1 MSTPVSSRKY
11 GAQKVRLTIL
21 CARNLVRRDLFRLP
35 DPFAKISVDGS
46 GQVYSTNTVKA
57 TLDPKWN
64 THYDLY
70 LTKGDGITIS
80 VWNQRKVHK
89 RQGSGFLGCVRI
101 QPSTVNK
108 LKDTGYQ
115 CLELCEDSSGET
127 CGVKGQVIVSLLSR
141 DGSRGEPASAAGEGS
156 PLAVVGPAGD
166 VQSPREQPPLNNN
179 THQSQLWKEKFTPSG
194 RAYYV
199 NHALRQTQWERPAP
213 ELVETASPRPSTPP
227 LPGPHVRPAS
237 PPTPRLPGP
246 SVSPSTPSTP
256 LSPMAPASPTSESDV
271 RHGNSI
277 SLRPEPQPQTA
288 VRSRVPATPVSPTN
302 NNSASFPSA
311 SSITATDLPPG
322 YEMRTTAQGQVYFYN
337 STNGASTWHDPRV
350 PQHLRHCAATAGP
363 LPPGWEMRHAPS
375 GRPYFVDHNN
385 RTTQFTDPRLA
396 LNARLTQPGEPT
408 QVQAPVSTRSFIQSF
423 ITASAPNELSD
434 AEALPKYKRDLA
446 AKARVLRAELQ
457 ALQPQTGHCRIEVS
471 RNEVLEESYRLVMKL
486 RGKELRKRLLVKFRG
501 EEGLDYGGVAREW
514 LHLLGRELLNPHYG
528 LFQYANAGEDRY
540 ALQINADSGV
550 NPEHLSYFHFAGRIL
565 GVALFHGHQLD
576 AAFTA
581 PFYKQLLSRPITLRD
596 IKDVDPE
603 LHRSLSWMLENSIA
617 GVIDTT
623 FSVEC
628 SSFGAV
634 RSVEL
639 RPGGAHEAVTDANK
653 REYVRL
659 YVAHRFTRG
668 AERQWLALQRG
679 LADVVP
685 PQLLRPLSARDLQP
699 LLAGKADLDPADW
712 RRHTRLK
719 HVTADAPIVS
729 WFWEIVEEFDGEMRS
744 RLLQFVTGSR
754 RVPLAGFRALQGS
767 TGAAAPRLFTLH
779 LVADAS
785 PDSLPKA
792 HTCFNRLDLPPY
804 PSKEKLRDKLTQ
816 AVLET
821 AGFAVE

>member
-1 MSTPVSSRKY
+1 MSTPVSNRKY

-46 GQVYSTNTVKA
+46 GQVYSTNAVKA

-101 QPSTVNK
+101 QPSTVHK

-127 CGVKGQVIVSLLSR
+127 CGVRGQVIVSLLSR
-141 DGSRGEPASAAGEGS
+141 DGARGEPASAAGEGS

-166 VQSPREQPPLNNN
+166 VRSPRDLPLNTN
-179 THQSQLWKEKFTPSG
+179 TTQTPLPPHWEERFTASG
-194 RAYYV
+194 RPYYV
-199 NHALRQTQWERPAP
+199 NHALRRTQWDRPEESPSPVSPPATSP
-213 ELVETASPRPSTPP
+213 PSSPSPPGVASPVATLS
-227 LPGPHVRPAS
+227 PAS
-237 PPTPRLPGP
+237 PSSP
-246 SVSPSTPSTP
+246 VSDTDVNVST
-256 LSPMAPASPTSESDV
+256 
-271 RHGNSI
+271 SI

-288 VRSRVPATPVSPTN
+288 VRSRQVNTAESPTSTPSTPATPTT
-302 NNSASFPSA
+302 
-311 SSITATDLPPG
+311 SITATDLPPG

-337 STNGASTWHDPRV
+337 RVTGASTWHDPRV
-350 PQHLRHCAATAGP
+350 PQHLRHCAAAAGP

-396 LNARLTQPGEPT
+396 LSLRLPPPEPAPPAPAPAPAAAAPGSSEP
-408 QVQAPVSTRSFIQSF
+408 A
-423 ITASAPNELSD
+423 D
-434 AEALPKYKRDLA
+434 ADALPKYKRDLA
-446 AKARVLRAELQ
+446 AKARVLRSELLV
-457 ALQPQTGHCRIEVS
+457 LQPQTGHCRIEVS

-514 LHLLGRELLNPHYG
+514 LHLLGRELFNPQYG
-528 LFQYANAGEDRY
+528 LFQYANAGDDRY

-581 PFYKQLLSRPITLRD
+581 PFYKQLLGRPITLRD
-596 IKDVDPE
+596 IREVDPE

-639 RPGGAHEAVTDANK
+639 RPGGANEPVTDANK

-679 LADVVP
+679 LTDIIP
-685 PQLLRPLSARDLQP
+685 PQLLRPLSPRDLQP
-699 LLAGKADLDPADW
+699 LLAGRADLDPADW

-719 HVTADAPIVS
+719 HVTPDAPIVA
-729 WFWEIVEEFDGEMRS
+729 WFWEIVEEFDAEMRA

-804 PSKEKLRDKLTQ
+804 PTKERLHDKLKQ

>member
-1 MSTPVSSRKY
+1 MSTPVSNRKY
-11 GAQKVRLTIL
+11 GAQKIRLTIL

-35 DPFAKISVDGS
+35 DPFVKITVDGS
-46 GQVYSTNTVKA
+46 GLVYSTNAVKA

-101 QPSTVNK
+101 QPSTVHK

-115 CLELCEDSSGET
+115 CLELCEDGSVET
-127 CGVKGQVIVSLLSR
+127 CGVRGQVIVSLLSR
-141 DGSRGEPASAAGEGS
+141 DSARGEPASAAGEGS

-166 VQSPREQPPLNNN
+166 VRTPRDPPTN
-179 THQSQLWKEKFTPSG
+179 TNVPQLPLPPHWEERITSG
-194 RAYYV
+194 GRPYYV
-199 NHALRQTQWERPAP
+199 NHALRRTQWDRPPP
-213 ELVETASPRPSTPP
+213 ETPSPSSPSAASP
-227 LPGPHVRPAS
+227 
-237 PPTPRLPGP
+237 
-246 SVSPSTPSTP
+246 PSTPSP
-256 LSPMAPASPTSESDV
+256 PAPASPAGPALVSPTSPGSPASPASPTSDAEV
-271 RHGNSI
+271 NHAPSI

-288 VRSRVPATPVSPTN
+288 VRARAPPAPTSPISPTTPATPTTPVS
-302 NNSASFPSA
+302 
-311 SSITATDLPPG
+311 ATDLPPG
-322 YEMRTTAQGQVYFYN
+322 YEMRTTTQGQVYFYN
-337 STNGASTWHDPRV
+337 SGTGASTWHDPRV
-350 PQHLRHCAATAGP
+350 PQHLRHCAAAAGP

-396 LNARLTQPGEPT
+396 LSVRFPSSDSTPSSPLA
-408 QVQAPVSTRSFIQSF
+408 QAPSSGGQ
-423 ITASAPNELSD
+423 AAEPAD
-434 AEALPKYKRDLA
+434 ADALPKYKRDLA

-514 LHLLGRELLNPHYG
+514 LHLLGRELFNPHYG
-528 LFQYANAGEDRY
+528 LFQYANAGDDRY
-540 ALQINADSGV
+540 ALQINSDSGV

-581 PFYKQLLSRPITLRD
+581 PFYKQLLGRPITLRD
-596 IKDVDPE
+596 IRDVDPE
-603 LHRSLSWMLENSIA
+603 LHRSLSWMLDNNIA
-617 GVIDTT
+617 GIIDTT

-639 RPGGAHEAVTDANK
+639 RPGGANDQVTDANK
-653 REYVRL
+653 RDYVRL

-679 LADVVP
+679 LADIIP
-685 PQLLRPLSARDLQP
+685 PQLLRPLSPRDLQP
-699 LLAGKADLDPADW
+699 LLAGRADLDPADW

-719 HVTADAPIVS
+719 HVNPDAPIVG
-729 WFWEIVEEFDGEMRS
+729 WFWEVVEKFDAEMRA

-785 PDSLPKA
+785 PESLPKA

-804 PSKEKLRDKLTQ
+804 PNKEKLHDKLKQ
-816 AVLET
+816 AILET

>member
-1 MSTPVSSRKY
+1 MSTPVSNRKY
-11 GAQKVRLTIL
+11 GAQKIRLTIL

-46 GQVYSTNTVKA
+46 GQVYSTNAVKA

-80 VWNQRKVHK
+80 IWNQRKVHK

-101 QPSTVNK
+101 QPSTVHK

-115 CLELCEDSSGET
+115 CLELCEDNLGEA
-127 CGVKGQVIVSLLSR
+127 CGVRGQVIISLLSR
-141 DGSRGEPASAAGEGS
+141 DGTRGEPASAAGEGS
-156 PLAVVGPAGD
+156 PLAVVGPAGE
-166 VQSPREQPPLNNN
+166 VRAPRDPPLNTN
-179 THQSQLWKEKFTPSG
+179 TSHLPLPPHWEERFTSSG
-194 RAYYV
+194 RPYYV
-199 NHALRQTQWERPAP
+199 NHALRRTQWERPTS
-213 ELVETASPRPSTPP
+213 EDLSPVPPQPSSP
-227 LPGPHVRPAS
+227 S
-237 PPTPRLPGP
+237 PPI
-246 SVSPSTPSTP
+246 
-256 LSPMAPASPTSESDV
+256 PASPTSPITPSSTASQSSPSSPVSETDV
-271 RHGNSI
+271 TLATSI

-288 VRSRVPATPVSPTN
+288 VRSRQPPNPASPASPTN
-302 NNSASFPSA
+302 MSPTIPIA
-311 SSITATDLPPG
+311 ATDLPPG

-337 STNGASTWHDPRV
+337 AATGASSWHDPRV
-350 PQHLRHCAATAGP
+350 PPALRHRAPVAGP
-363 LPPGWEMRHAPS
+363 LPPGWEMRLAPS
-375 GRPYFVDHNN
+375 GRPYFVDHNH

-396 LNARLTQPGEPT
+396 LSARLPIAEASPVPSSPSSGSGGQTSPA
-408 QVQAPVSTRSFIQSF
+408 AP
-423 ITASAPNELSD
+423 APAGD
-434 AEALPKYKRDLA
+434 AEPDALPKYKRDLA

-514 LHLLGRELLNPHYG
+514 LHLLGRELFNPHYG
-528 LFQYANAGEDRY
+528 LFQYANAGDDRY
-540 ALQINADSGV
+540 ALQINPDSGV

-581 PFYKQLLSRPITLRD
+581 PFYKQLLGRPITLRD
-596 IKDVDPE
+596 IRDVDPE

-628 SSFGAV
+628 ASFGAV

-639 RPGGAHEAVTDANK
+639 RPGGTNEQVTDANK
-653 REYVRL
+653 RDYVRL

-679 LADVVP
+679 LADIIP
-685 PQLLRPLSARDLQP
+685 PQLLRPLSPRDLQP
-699 LLAGKADLDPADW
+699 LLAGRADLDPVDW

-719 HVTADAPIVS
+719 HVTPDAPIVN
-729 WFWEIVEEFDGEMRS
+729 WFWEIVEEFDAEMRA

-767 TGAAAPRLFTLH
+767 TGAAAPKLFTLH

-804 PSKEKLRDKLTQ
+804 PTKEKMHDKLKQ

>member
-1 MSTPVSSRKY
+1 MSTPVSNRKY
-11 GAQKVRLTIL
+11 GAQKIRLTIL

-46 GQVYSTNTVKA
+46 GQVYSTNAVKA

-101 QPSTVNK
+101 QPSTVHK

-127 CGVKGQVIVSLLSR
+127 CGVRGQVIVSLLSR
-141 DGSRGEPASAAGEGS
+141 DGARGEPASAAGEGS
-156 PLAVVGPAGD
+156 PLAVVGPAGE
-166 VQSPREQPPLNNN
+166 VRTPRDPPVNSNVANLPLPQHWEERRCSN
-179 THQSQLWKEKFTPSG
+179 SG
-194 RAYYV
+194 RIYYV
-199 NHALRQTQWERPAP
+199 NHALRQTQWERP
-213 ELVETASPRPSTPP
+213 VESQ
-227 LPGPHVRPAS
+227 PAS
-237 PPTPRLPGP
+237 PPPTTPPTTPAP
-246 SVSPSTPSTP
+246 SPAPTSPVTP
-256 LSPMAPASPTSESDV
+256 LSPASPTSPVTPTSPASPVSENDV
-271 RHGNSI
+271 SHAASI

-288 VRSRVPATPVSPTN
+288 ARTRQPSTPSSPSTVTPVVV
-302 NNSASFPSA
+302 A
-311 SSITATDLPPG
+311 ATDLPPG

-337 STNGASTWHDPRV
+337 SVTGASTWHDPRV
-350 PQHLRHCAATAGP
+350 PQHLRHCAAAAGP

-396 LNARLTQPGEPT
+396 LSARLTPPLDAVPPVPATPPTAAPASPPASIEP
-408 QVQAPVSTRSFIQSF
+408 P
-423 ITASAPNELSD
+423 D
-434 AEALPKYKRDLA
+434 ADALPKYKRDLA

-514 LHLLGRELLNPHYG
+514 LHLLGRELFNPHYG
-528 LFQYANAGEDRY
+528 LFQYANAGDDRY

-581 PFYKQLLSRPITLRD
+581 PFYKQLLGRPITLRD
-596 IKDVDPE
+596 IRDVDPE
-603 LHRSLSWMLENSIA
+603 LHRSLSWMLDNSIA

-639 RPGGAHEAVTDANK
+639 RPGGTNETVTDTNK
-653 REYVRL
+653 RDYVRL

-679 LADVVP
+679 LADIIP
-685 PQLLRPLSARDLQP
+685 PQLLRPLSPRDLQP
-699 LLAGKADLDPADW
+699 LLAGRADLDPADW

-719 HVTADAPIVS
+719 HVNPDAPIVG
-729 WFWEIVEEFDGEMRS
+729 WFWEIVEEFDAEMRA

-804 PSKEKLRDKLTQ
+804 PSKERLHDKLKQ

>member
-1 MSTPVSSRKY
+1 
-11 GAQKVRLTIL
+11 
-21 CARNLVRRDLFRLP
+21 
-35 DPFAKISVDGS
+35 
-46 GQVYSTNTVKA
+46 
-57 TLDPKWN
+57 
-64 THYDLY
+64 
-70 LTKGDGITIS
+70 
-80 VWNQRKVHK
+80 
-89 RQGSGFLGCVRI
+89 
-101 QPSTVNK
+101 
-108 LKDTGYQ
+108 
-115 CLELCEDSSGET
+115 
-127 CGVKGQVIVSLLSR
+127 
-141 DGSRGEPASAAGEGS
+141 
-156 PLAVVGPAGD
+156 
-166 VQSPREQPPLNNN
+166 
-179 THQSQLWKEKFTPSG
+179 
-194 RAYYV
+194 
-199 NHALRQTQWERPAP
+199 
-213 ELVETASPRPSTPP
+213 
-227 LPGPHVRPAS
+227 
-237 PPTPRLPGP
+237 
-246 SVSPSTPSTP
+246 
-256 LSPMAPASPTSESDV
+256 
-271 RHGNSI
+271 
-277 SLRPEPQPQTA
+277 
-288 VRSRVPATPVSPTN
+288 
-302 NNSASFPSA
+302 
-311 SSITATDLPPG
+311 
-322 YEMRTTAQGQVYFYN
+322 MRTTAQGQVYFYN
-337 STNGASTWHDPRV
+337 SATGASTWHDPRV
-350 PQHLRHCAATAGP
+350 PPHLRHCAAAAGP

-396 LNARLTQPGEPT
+396 LSARLTNEP
-408 QVQAPVSTRSFIQSF
+408 APTS
-423 ITASAPNELSD
+423 TASSVASPATVSLSSSATAPGAAPEPPD
-434 AEALPKYKRDLA
+434 TDALPKYKRDLA

-471 RNEVLEESYRLVMKL
+471 RNEILEESYRLVMKL

-514 LHLLGRELLNPHYG
+514 LHLLGRELFNPHYG

-540 ALQINADSGV
+540 ALQINSDSGV

-581 PFYKQLLSRPITLRD
+581 PFYKQLLGRPITLRD

-603 LHRSLSWMLENSIA
+603 LHRSLSWMLDNSIQ

-639 RPGGAHEAVTDANK
+639 RPGGATEPVTDGNK

-699 LLAGKADLDPADW
+699 LLAGRADLDPTDW

-719 HVTADAPIVS
+719 HLAPDS
-729 WFWEIVEEFDGEMRS
+729 ALAQWFWEIVDEFDQEMRA

-767 TGAAAPRLFTLH
+767 TGVAAPRLFTLH
-779 LVADAS
+779 LVADAT

-804 PSKEKLRDKLTQ
+804 PTKQKLHDKLKQ
-816 AVLET
+816 AILET

>member
-1 MSTPVSSRKY
+1 MSTPASERKY
-11 GAQKVRLTIL
+11 GAQKIRLTIV
-21 CARNLVRRDLFRLP
+21 CARNLARRDLFRMP
-35 DPFAKISVDGS
+35 DPFAKISVNGS
-46 GQVYSTNTVKA
+46 AQVYTTNAVKA

-70 LTKGDGITIS
+70 LTKADGITIS
-80 VWNQRKVHK
+80 VWNQRKVQK

-101 QPSTVNK
+101 QPSTVHK

-115 CLELCEDSSGET
+115 CLELCEDGSGET
-127 CGVKGQVIVSLLSR
+127 CGVRGQVIVSLMSR
-141 DGSRGEPASAAGEGS
+141 DGTRGEPASAAGEGS

-166 VQSPREQPPLNNN
+166 VRAPREPAANTQKPLPQ
-179 THQSQLWKEKFTPSG
+179 HWEERFTASG

-199 NHALRQTQWERPAP
+199 NHALRLTQWERPAP
-213 ELVETASPRPSTPP
+213 DPRVPHSPTS
-227 LPGPHVRPAS
+227 PAS
-237 PPTPRLPGP
+237 PAPGSPLTPA
-246 SVSPSTPSTP
+246 TP
-256 LSPMAPASPTSESDV
+256 LTSPLASPVTPVASPATSPTSDTDV
-271 RHGNSI
+271 NNATSI
-277 SLRPEPQPQTA
+277 SMRPEPQPQTA
-288 VRSRVPATPVSPTN
+288 ARRQPPAPASSTPTSPTTP
-302 NNSASFPSA
+302 AIPVA
-311 SSITATDLPPG
+311 ADLPPG

-337 STNGASTWHDPRV
+337 SGTGSSTWHDPRV
-350 PQHLRHCAATAGP
+350 PTHLRHCSVAAGP

-385 RTTQFTDPRLA
+385 KTTQFTDPRLA
-396 LNARLTQPGEPT
+396 LSARPPAPEPAAAPAPPAAPPGE
-408 QVQAPVSTRSFIQSF
+408 AGD
-423 ITASAPNELSD
+423 EL
-434 AEALPKYKRDLA
+434 PRYKRDLA

-471 RNEVLEESYRLVMKL
+471 RTQVLEESYRLVMKL
-486 RGKELRKRLLVKFRG
+486 RGKELRKRLLVKFRD

-514 LHLLGRELLNPHYG
+514 LHLLGGELFNPHYG
-528 LFQYANAGEDRY
+528 LFQYANAGDDRY

-581 PFYKQLLSRPITLRD
+581 PFYKQLLGRPITLRD
-596 IKDVDPE
+596 IRDVDPE

-639 RPGGAHEAVTDANK
+639 RAGGAAEPVTDANK

-685 PQLLRPLSARDLQP
+685 PQLLRPLSPRDLQP
-699 LLAGKADLDPADW
+699 LLAGRADLDPADW

-719 HVTADAPIVS
+719 HVTADAAIVG
-729 WFWEIVEEFDGEMRS
+729 WFWEVVEQFDAEMRA

-804 PSKEKLRDKLTQ
+804 PTKEKLHDKLKQ

>member
-1 MSTPVSSRKY
+1 MSTPVSNRKY

-46 GQVYSTNTVKA
+46 GQVYSTNAVKA

-101 QPSTVNK
+101 QPSTVHK

-115 CLELCEDSSGET
+115 CLELCEDGSGET
-127 CGVKGQVIVSLLSR
+127 CGVRGQVIVSLLSR
-141 DGSRGEPASAAGEGS
+141 DGARGEPASAAGEGS

-166 VQSPREQPPLNNN
+166 VRSPRDPPVN
-179 THQSQLWKEKFTPSG
+179 TNANQTPLPPHWEERFTASG
-194 RAYYV
+194 RPYYV
-199 NHALRQTQWERPAP
+199 NHALRRTQWERPAL
-213 ELVETASPRPSTPP
+213 EAASPGSPSPTSPP
-227 LPGPHVRPAS
+227 SSPSPPGVASPATTLSPAS
-237 PPTPRLPGP
+237 PSSP
-246 SVSPSTPSTP
+246 VSDTDVNVST
-256 LSPMAPASPTSESDV
+256 
-271 RHGNSI
+271 SI

-288 VRSRVPATPVSPTN
+288 VRSRQVNTADPGSPTN
-302 NNSASFPSA
+302 APAPTTSVA
-311 SSITATDLPPG
+311 ATDLPPG

-337 STNGASTWHDPRV
+337 RVTGASTWHDPRV
-350 PQHLRHCAATAGP
+350 PQHLRHCAAAAGP

-396 LNARLTQPGEPT
+396 LSLRLPPPDPAPPAASPPPVPAAAPASSEP
-408 QVQAPVSTRSFIQSF
+408 A
-423 ITASAPNELSD
+423 D
-434 AEALPKYKRDLA
+434 DALPKYKRDLA
-446 AKARVLRAELQ
+446 AKARVLRSELLV
-457 ALQPQTGHCRIEVS
+457 LQPQTGHCRIEVS

-514 LHLLGRELLNPHYG
+514 LHLLGRELFNPQYG
-528 LFQYANAGEDRY
+528 LFQYANAGDDRY

-581 PFYKQLLSRPITLRD
+581 PFYKQLLGRAITLRD
-596 IKDVDPE
+596 IREVDPE

-639 RPGGAHEAVTDANK
+639 RPGGAAEPVTDQNK

-679 LADVVP
+679 LTDIIP
-685 PQLLRPLSARDLQP
+685 PQLLRPLSPRDLQP
-699 LLAGKADLDPADW
+699 LLAGRSDLDPADW

-719 HVTADAPIVS
+719 HVAPDAPLVG
-729 WFWEIVEEFDGEMRS
+729 WFWEVVEEFDAEMRA

-804 PSKEKLRDKLTQ
+804 PTKERLHDKLKQ

>member
-1 MSTPVSSRKY
+1 MSTPASERKY
-11 GAQKVRLTIL
+11 GAQKIRLTIV
-21 CARNLVRRDLFRLP
+21 CARNLARRDLFRMP
-35 DPFAKISVDGS
+35 DPFAKISVNGS
-46 GQVYSTNTVKA
+46 AQVYTTNAVKA

-70 LTKGDGITIS
+70 LTKADGITIS
-80 VWNQRKVHK
+80 VWNQRKVQK

-101 QPSTVNK
+101 QPSTVHK

-115 CLELCEDSSGET
+115 CLELCEDGSGET
-127 CGVKGQVIVSLLSR
+127 CGVRGQVIVSLMSR
-141 DGSRGEPASAAGEGS
+141 DGTRGEPASAAGEGS

-166 VQSPREQPPLNNN
+166 VRAPREPAVQSTQKPLPQ
-179 THQSQLWKEKFTPSG
+179 HWEERFTASG

-199 NHALRQTQWERPAP
+199 NHALRLTQWERPAP
-213 ELVETASPRPSTPP
+213 ERAPAS
-227 LPGPHVRPAS
+227 PAS
-237 PPTPRLPGP
+237 PPPGSPLTPA
-246 SVSPSTPSTP
+246 TP
-256 LSPMAPASPTSESDV
+256 LTSPLASPVTPVASPATSPTSDTDV
-271 RHGNSI
+271 NNATSI
-277 SLRPEPQPQTA
+277 SMRPEPQPQTA
-288 VRSRVPATPVSPTN
+288 TRRQPAAPAGSAPASPATPAIPV
-302 NNSASFPSA
+302 AA
-311 SSITATDLPPG
+311 DLPPG

-337 STNGASTWHDPRV
+337 SGTGSSTWHDPRV
-350 PQHLRHCAATAGP
+350 PTHLRHCSVAAGP

-385 RTTQFTDPRLA
+385 KTTQFTDPRLA
-396 LNARLTQPGEPT
+396 LSARPPAPEPAAT
-408 QVQAPVSTRSFIQSF
+408 PAPP
-423 ITASAPNELSD
+423 AAPPSETGDEL
-434 AEALPKYKRDLA
+434 PRYKRDLA

-471 RNEVLEESYRLVMKL
+471 RNQVLEESYRLVMKL
-486 RGKELRKRLLVKFRG
+486 RGKELRKRLLVKFRD

-514 LHLLGRELLNPHYG
+514 LHLLGGELFNPHYG
-528 LFQYANAGEDRY
+528 LFQYANAGDDRY

-581 PFYKQLLSRPITLRD
+581 PFYKQLLGRPITLRD
-596 IKDVDPE
+596 IRDVDPE

-639 RPGGAHEAVTDANK
+639 RPGGATEPVTDANK
-653 REYVRL
+653 RDYVRL

-685 PQLLRPLSARDLQP
+685 PQLLRPLSPRDLQP
-699 LLAGKADLDPADW
+699 LLAGRADLDPADW

-719 HVTADAPIVS
+719 HVTADAPLVG
-729 WFWEIVEEFDGEMRS
+729 WFWEIVEQFDAEMRA

-804 PSKEKLRDKLTQ
+804 PTKEKLHDKLKQ

>member
-1 MSTPVSSRKY
+1 MSTPMSNRKY
-11 GAQKVRLTIL
+11 GAQKIRLTII
-21 CARNLVRRDLFRLP
+21 CARNLVRKDLFRLP

-70 LTKGDGITIS
+70 LSKGDGITIS

-101 QPSTVNK
+101 QPSTVHK

-115 CLELCEDSSGET
+115 CLELCEDGQSGET
-127 CGVKGQVIVSLLSR
+127 CGVKGQVIISLMSR
-141 DGSRGEPASAAGEGS
+141 DSARGEPASAAGEGS
-156 PLAVVGPAGD
+156 PLAVVGPAGE
-166 VQSPREQPPLNNN
+166 VRPPREPVVSPNP
-179 THQSQLWKEKFTPSG
+179 SQLSLPPHWEERFTSSG
-194 RAYYV
+194 RPYFV
-199 NHALRQTQWERPAP
+199 NHSTRRTQWERPTS
-213 ELVETASPRPSTPP
+213 EGSESP
-227 LPGPHVRPAS
+227 S
-237 PPTPRLPGP
+237 PPT
-246 SVSPSTPSTP
+246 SPALVP
-256 LSPMAPASPTSESDV
+256 SPTTSPTLTSAPSSPGSDTDV
-271 RHGNSI
+271 NPATTI

-288 VRSRVPATPVSPTN
+288 VRRQPATCTPPTSPSSPTTPN
-302 NNSASFPSA
+302 TAAPAPIS
-311 SSITATDLPPG
+311 ATDLPPG

-337 STNGASTWHDPRV
+337 SATGASTWHDPRV
-350 PQHLRHCAATAGP
+350 PPHLRHCAAAAGP

-396 LNARLTQPGEPT
+396 LSARLTNEP
-408 QVQAPVSTRSFIQSF
+408 APTS
-423 ITASAPNELSD
+423 TASSVASPASVSLSSSAAAPGAAPEPPD
-434 AEALPKYKRDLA
+434 TDALPKYKRDLA

-471 RNEVLEESYRLVMKL
+471 RNEILEESYRLVMKL

-514 LHLLGRELLNPHYG
+514 LHLLGRELFNPHYG

-540 ALQINADSGV
+540 ALQINSDSGV

-581 PFYKQLLSRPITLRD
+581 PFYKQLLGRPITLRD

-603 LHRSLSWMLENSIA
+603 LHRSLSWMLDNSIQ

-639 RPGGAHEAVTDANK
+639 RPGGATEPVTDGNK

-699 LLAGKADLDPADW
+699 LLAGRADLDPTDW

-719 HVTADAPIVS
+719 HLAPDS
-729 WFWEIVEEFDGEMRS
+729 ALAQWFWEIVDEFDQEMRA

-767 TGAAAPRLFTLH
+767 TGVAAPRLFTLH
-779 LVADAS
+779 LVADAT

-804 PSKEKLRDKLTQ
+804 PTKQKLHDKLKQ
-816 AVLET
+816 AILET

>member
-1 MSTPVSSRKY
+1 MSTPVSNRKY
-11 GAQKVRLTIL
+11 GAQKIRLTIL

-46 GQVYSTNTVKA
+46 GQVYSTNAVKA

-101 QPSTVNK
+101 LPSTVHK

-115 CLELCEDSSGET
+115 CLELCEDNTGET
-127 CGVKGQVIVSLLSR
+127 CGVRGQVIVSLLSR
-141 DGSRGEPASAAGEGS
+141 DGARGEPASAAGEGS
-156 PLAVVGPAGD
+156 PLAVVGPAGE
-166 VQSPREQPPLNNN
+166 VRAPRDPPVNNSN
-179 THQSQLWKEKFTPSG
+179 SSNLPLPPHWEERFTSSG
-194 RAYYV
+194 RPYYV
-199 NHALRQTQWERPAP
+199 NHALRRTQWD
-213 ELVETASPRPSTPP
+213 RPSEQNPVSPPSTTPP
-227 LPGPHVRPAS
+227 SSPSPGPTSPVTPTRPVTPTTPMSPAS
-237 PPTPRLPGP
+237 P
-246 SVSPSTPSTP
+246 SSPV
-256 LSPMAPASPTSESDV
+256 SESDV
-271 RHGNSI
+271 SHAASI

-288 VRSRVPATPVSPTN
+288 VRCRQPPTTATQSPTTPI
-302 NNSASFPSA
+302 A
-311 SSITATDLPPG
+311 ATDLPPG

-337 STNGASTWHDPRV
+337 AVTGASTWHDPRV
-350 PQHLRHCAATAGP
+350 PQHLRHAAPAAGP
-363 LPPGWEMRHAPS
+363 LPPGWELRHAPS
-375 GRPYFVDHNN
+375 GRVYFVDHNN

-396 LNARLTQPGEPT
+396 LSARLSSPTEPVPAVT
-408 QVQAPVSTRSFIQSF
+408 SPPPAP
-423 ITASAPNELSD
+423 APTTSSEPPDSD
-434 AEALPKYKRDLA
+434 ALPKYKRDLA

-514 LHLLGRELLNPHYG
+514 LHLLGRELFNPHYG
-528 LFQYANAGEDRY
+528 LFQYANAGDDRY

-581 PFYKQLLSRPITLRD
+581 PFYKQLLGRPITLRD
-596 IKDVDPE
+596 IRDVDPE

-639 RPGGAHEAVTDANK
+639 RPGGTNEPVTDANK
-653 REYVRL
+653 RDYVRL

-679 LADVVP
+679 LADIIP
-685 PQLLRPLSARDLQP
+685 PQLLRPLSPRDLQP
-699 LLAGKADLDPADW
+699 LLAGRADLDPADW

-719 HVTADAPIVS
+719 HVNPDAPIVG
-729 WFWEIVEEFDGEMRS
+729 WFWEIVEEYDAEMRA

-804 PSKEKLRDKLTQ
+804 PTKEKLHDKLTQ

>member
-1 MSTPVSSRKY
+1 MSTPVSNRKY
-11 GAQKVRLTIL
+11 GAQKIRLTIL
-21 CARNLVRRDLFRLP
+21 CARNLVRRDYFRLP

-80 VWNQRKVHK
+80 IWNQRKVHK

-101 QPSTVNK
+101 QPSTVHK

-115 CLELCEDSSGET
+115 CLELCEDNGLEA
-127 CGVKGQVIVSLLSR
+127 CGVRGQVIVSLVSR
-141 DGSRGEPASAAGEGS
+141 DAARGEPAAAAGEGS

-166 VQSPREQPPLNNN
+166 VRAPRDPPPVPATQAARPNLPP
-179 THQSQLWKEKFTPSG
+179 HWEERFTSKG

-199 NHALRQTQWERPAP
+199 NHITRSSQWERPAC
-213 ELVETASPRPSTPP
+213 ESSTPTSP
-227 LPGPHVRPAS
+227 IVSS
-237 PPTPRLPGP
+237 PPT
-246 SVSPSTPSTP
+246 SPTPAATPST
-256 LSPMAPASPTSESDV
+256 PASPTSPSSPLSPALDTDV
-271 RHGNSI
+271 NYATSI

-288 VRSRVPATPVSPTN
+288 VRSRQHSTTAPVSPQNCNPVTP
-302 NNSASFPSA
+302 NSPSTPIA
-311 SSITATDLPPG
+311 ATDLPPG
-322 YEMRTTAQGQVYFYN
+322 YEMRTTGQGQVYFYN
-337 STNGASTWHDPRV
+337 SATGASTWHDPRV
-350 PQHLRHCAATAGP
+350 PQHLRHCAAAAGP

-385 RTTQFTDPRLA
+385 KTTQFTDPRLA
-396 LNARLTQPGEPT
+396 LSVRLPAPAESAAPTAAPAAPAPPEP
-408 QVQAPVSTRSFIQSF
+408 
-423 ITASAPNELSD
+423 LDSD
-434 AEALPKYKRDLA
+434 ALPKYKRDLA

-457 ALQPQTGHCRIEVS
+457 ALQPQTGHCRVEVS
-471 RNEVLEESYRLVMKL
+471 RNEILEESYRLVMKL
-486 RGKELRKRLLVKFRG
+486 RAKELRKRLLVKFRG

-514 LHLLGRELLNPHYG
+514 LHLLGRELFNPHYG
-528 LFQYANAGEDRY
+528 LFQYANAGDDRY

-581 PFYKQLLSRPITLRD
+581 PFYKQLLGRPITLRD
-596 IKDVDPE
+596 IRDVDPE
-603 LHRSLSWMLENSIA
+603 LHRSLSWMLENSIT

-639 RPGGAHEAVTDANK
+639 RPGGANEVVTDANK

-679 LADVVP
+679 LADIIP
-685 PQLLRPLSARDLQP
+685 PQLLRPLSPRDLQP
-699 LLAGKADLDPADW
+699 LLAGRADLDPADW

-719 HVTADAPIVS
+719 HVAPDAPIVA
-729 WFWEIVEEFDGEMRS
+729 WFWEIVEEFDADMRA

-779 LVADAS
+779 LVADAA

-804 PSKEKLRDKLTQ
+804 PSKERLHDKLKQ

>member
-1 MSTPVSSRKY
+1 MSTPVSNRKY
-11 GAQKVRLTIL
+11 GAQKIRLTIL

-46 GQVYSTNTVKA
+46 GQVYSTNAVKA

-70 LTKGDGITIS
+70 LSKGDGITIS
-80 VWNQRKVHK
+80 VWNQRKIHK

-101 QPSTVNK
+101 QPSTVHK

-115 CLELCEDSSGET
+115 CLELCEDNLGEA
-127 CGVKGQVIVSLLSR
+127 CGVRGQVIVSLLSR
-141 DGSRGEPASAAGEGS
+141 DGARGEPASAAGEGS
-156 PLAVVGPAGD
+156 PLAVVGPAGE
-166 VQSPREQPPLNNN
+166 VRAPRDPPVN
-179 THQSQLWKEKFTPSG
+179 T
-194 RAYYV
+194 
-199 NHALRQTQWERPAP
+199 N
-213 ELVETASPRPSTPP
+213 ASNLP
-227 LPGPHVRPAS
+227 LPIHWEERF
-237 PPTPRLPGP
+237 
-246 SVSPSTPSTP
+246 
-256 LSPMAPASPTSESDV
+256 TSS
-271 RHGNSI
+271 G
-277 SLRPEPQPQTA
+277 RPEPQPQTA
-288 VRSRVPATPVSPTN
+288 VRSRQVQNSTSTSPSNTPSPAIPI
-302 NNSASFPSA
+302 A
-311 SSITATDLPPG
+311 ATDLPPG
-322 YEMRTTAQGQVYFYN
+322 FEMRTTAQGQVYFYN
-337 STNGASTWHDPRV
+337 GATGASSWHDPRV
-350 PQHLRHCAATAGP
+350 PAALRHRAAAAGP
-363 LPPGWEMRHAPS
+363 LPPGWEMRLAPS
-375 GRPYFVDHNN
+375 GRPYFVDHNH

-396 LNARLTQPGEPT
+396 LSARLPSTEPIPATVSPPAPSNPSPPVTSPAPGESEP
-408 QVQAPVSTRSFIQSF
+408 
-423 ITASAPNELSD
+423 D
-434 AEALPKYKRDLA
+434 ALPKYKRDLA

-514 LHLLGRELLNPHYG
+514 LHLLGRELFNPHYG
-528 LFQYANAGEDRY
+528 LFQYANAGDDRY
-540 ALQINADSGV
+540 ALQINPDSGV

-581 PFYKQLLSRPITLRD
+581 PFYKQLLGRPITLRD
-596 IKDVDPE
+596 IRDVDPE

-628 SSFGAV
+628 ASFGAV

-639 RPGGAHEAVTDANK
+639 RPGGTNEPVTDTNK
-653 REYVRL
+653 RDYVRL

-679 LADVVP
+679 LADIIP
-685 PQLLRPLSARDLQP
+685 PQLLRPLSPRDLQP
-699 LLAGKADLDPADW
+699 LLAGRADLDPVDW

-719 HVTADAPIVS
+719 HVSPEAPIVN
-729 WFWEIVEEFDGEMRS
+729 WFWEIVEEFDAEMRA

-767 TGAAAPRLFTLH
+767 TGAAAPKLFTLH

-804 PSKEKLRDKLTQ
+804 PSKEKMHDKLKQ

>member
-11 GAQKVRLTIL
+11 GAQKIRLTIL
-21 CARNLVRRDLFRLP
+21 CARNLVRRDIFRLP
-35 DPFAKISVDGS
+35 DPFAKITVDGS
-46 GQVYSTNTVKA
+46 GQVYSTNAVKA

-64 THYDLY
+64 SHYDLY
-70 LTKGDGITIS
+70 LNKGDGITIS
-80 VWNQRKVHK
+80 VWNQRKIHK

-101 QPSTVNK
+101 QPSTVHK

-115 CLELCEDSSGET
+115 CLELCEDGSGET
-127 CGVKGQVIVSLLSR
+127 CGVRGQVIVSLLSR
-141 DGSRGEPASAAGEGS
+141 DGARGEPASAAGEGS

-166 VQSPREQPPLNNN
+166 VRSPRDPPANNSQSPLPQYWEER
-179 THQSQLWKEKFTPSG
+179 FTPTG

-199 NHALRQTQWERPAP
+199 NHVSRRTQWERPLEPHAP
-213 ELVETASPRPSTPP
+213 QPSSPAASPSTSPC
-227 LPGPHVRPAS
+227 S
-237 PPTPRLPGP
+237 PP
-246 SVSPSTPSTP
+246 SPSTPS
-256 LSPMAPASPTSESDV
+256 SPVADPDV
-271 RHGNSI
+271 NHATSI

-288 VRSRVPATPVSPTN
+288 VRSRTAAVSSPSTPSTPSSPASMAPI
-302 NNSASFPSA
+302 A
-311 SSITATDLPPG
+311 ATDLPPG
-322 YEMRTTAQGQVYFYN
+322 YEMRTTPQGQVYFYN
-337 STNGASTWHDPRV
+337 VMTGSSTWHDPRV
-350 PQHLRHCAATAGP
+350 PQHMRHVSAGAGP

-396 LNARLTQPGEPT
+396 LSARFLQPTNGETSPP
-408 QVQAPVSTRSFIQSF
+408 A
-423 ITASAPNELSD
+423 ASAPVPASPAVEPS
-434 AEALPKYKRDLA
+434 EPETLPKYKRDLA
-446 AKARVLRAELQ
+446 AKARALRAELQ

-486 RGKELRKRLLVKFRG
+486 RSKELRKRLLVKFRG

-514 LHLLGRELLNPHYG
+514 LHLLSRELFNPQYG
-528 LFQYANAGEDRY
+528 LFQYANAGDDRY

-581 PFYKQLLSRPITLRD
+581 PFYKQLLGRTITLRD
-596 IKDVDPE
+596 IRDVDPE

-639 RPGGAHEAVTDANK
+639 RPGGAADPVTDDNK

-668 AERQWLALQRG
+668 AERQWLALKRG
-679 LADVVP
+679 LEDVVP
-685 PQLLRPLSARDLQP
+685 AQLLRSLAPRELQP
-699 LLAGKADLDPADW
+699 LLGGRADLDPADW

-719 HVTADAPIVS
+719 HVAPDAPVVS
-729 WFWEIVEEFDGEMRS
+729 WFWEVVEEFDAEMRA

-785 PDSLPKA
+785 PHSLPKA

-804 PSKEKLRDKLTQ
+804 PSKERLHDKLTQ

>member
-1 MSTPVSSRKY
+1 MTTPVSNRKY
-11 GAQKVRLTIL
+11 GSQKIRLTIL
-21 CARNLVRRDLFRLP
+21 CARNLARRDLFRLP
-35 DPFAKISVDGS
+35 DPFAKIAVDGS
-46 GQVYSTNTVKA
+46 GQVYSTNAVKA

-80 VWNQRKVHK
+80 IWNQRKIHK

-101 QPSTVNK
+101 QPSTVHK

-115 CLELCEDSSGET
+115 CLELSEDGSGET
-127 CGVKGQVIVSLLSR
+127 CGVRGQVIVSLLSR
-141 DGSRGEPASAAGEGS
+141 DGARGEPASAAGEGS

-166 VQSPREQPPLNNN
+166 VRSSRDPPVIQNASQSPLPQFWE
-179 THQSQLWKEKFTPSG
+179 EKFTSSG
-194 RAYYV
+194 
-199 NHALRQTQWERPAP
+199 
-213 ELVETASPRPSTPP
+213 
-227 LPGPHVRPAS
+227 
-237 PPTPRLPGP
+237 
-246 SVSPSTPSTP
+246 
-256 LSPMAPASPTSESDV
+256 
-271 RHGNSI
+271 
-277 SLRPEPQPQTA
+277 RPEPQPQTA
-288 VRSRVPATPVSPTN
+288 VRQRPTPALVSPVTPTTPPTPVTPTTPV
-302 NNSASFPSA
+302 A
-311 SSITATDLPPG
+311 ATDLPPG

-337 STNGASTWHDPRV
+337 AATGASTWHDPRV
-350 PQHLRHCAATAGP
+350 PAHLRHAAAAAGP

-375 GRPYFVDHNN
+375 GRLYFVDHNN

-396 LNARLTQPGEPT
+396 LTARFSPPEPT
-408 QVQAPVSTRSFIQSF
+408 PPVASTAA
-423 ITASAPNELSD
+423 ASEPAD

-446 AKARVLRAELQ
+446 AKARALRAELQ

-514 LHLLGRELLNPHYG
+514 LHLLGRELFNPQYG
-528 LFQYANAGEDRY
+528 LFQYANAGDDRY

-581 PFYKQLLSRPITLRD
+581 PFYKQLLGRAITLRD
-596 IKDVDPE
+596 IRDVDPE
-603 LHRSLSWMLENSIA
+603 LHRSLSWMLENCIA

-639 RPGGAHEAVTDANK
+639 RPGGANEQVTDVNK

-679 LADVVP
+679 LADIIP
-685 PQLLRPLSARDLQP
+685 PQLLRPLSPRDLQP
-699 LLAGKADLDPADW
+699 LLAGRSDLDPVDW

-719 HVTADAPIVS
+719 HVSPDAPIVG
-729 WFWEIVEEFDGEMRS
+729 WFWEIVEEFDAEMRA

-754 RVPLAGFRALQGS
+754 RVPLNGFRALQGS
-767 TGAAAPRLFTLH
+767 TGAAAPRFFTLH

-804 PSKEKLRDKLTQ
+804 PTKERLHDKLKQ

>member
-1 MSTPVSSRKY
+1 MSTPSNRKY
-11 GAQKVRLTIL
+11 GAQKIRLTS
-21 CARNLVRRDLFRLP
+21 LP
-35 DPFAKISVDGS
+35 DPFAKIVVDGS
-46 GQVYSTNTVKA
+46 GQIHTTNAVKG

-101 QPSTVNK
+101 QPSTVHK

-115 CLELCEDSSGET
+115 CLELCEDGSGEH
-127 CGVKGQVIVSLLSR
+127 CGVRGQVIVSLLSR
-141 DGSRGEPASAAGEGS
+141 DGARGEPASGAGEGS

-166 VQSPREQPPLNNN
+166 VRAPRDPPIQNNV
-179 THQSQLWKEKFTPSG
+179 SQAPLPPHWEERFAPNG
-194 RAYYV
+194 RVYFV
-199 NHALRQTQWERPAP
+199 NHALRRTQWERPSDSGSLMSP
-213 ELVETASPRPSTPP
+213 ASPVTPVDPPSPDSTPIT
-227 LPGPHVRPAS
+227 PAS
-237 PPTPRLPGP
+237 PPQ
-246 SVSPSTPSTP
+246 SAS
-256 LSPMAPASPTSESDV
+256 ASPTTPVTTPTSPLDTSSPISEPDV
-271 RHGNSI
+271 NHAASI

-288 VRSRVPATPVSPTN
+288 VRQRSQPLNAPLPETPKPNTPALPLS
-302 NNSASFPSA
+302 
-311 SSITATDLPPG
+311 ATDLPPG

-337 STNGASTWHDPRV
+337 MTSGSSTWHDPRV
-350 PQHLRHCAATAGP
+350 PQHLRHVALASGP
-363 LPPGWEMRHAPS
+363 LPPGWEMRRAPS
-375 GRPYFVDHNN
+375 GRRYFVDHNN

-396 LNARLTQPGEPT
+396 LAARLSSTDSTTQTPNGSNATSP
-408 QVQAPVSTRSFIQSF
+408 VSSPSPPAPPPAPVTPQSN
-423 ITASAPNELSD
+423 TEPSGE
-434 AEALPKYKRDLA
+434 EALPKYKRDLA
-446 AKARVLRAELQ
+446 AKARELRAELQ

-514 LHLLGRELLNPHYG
+514 LHLLGRELFNPQYG
-528 LFQYANAGEDRY
+528 LFQYANSGEDRY

-550 NPEHLSYFHFAGRIL
+550 NPEHLSYFHFAGRVL

-596 IKDVDPE
+596 IRDVDPE
-603 LHRSLSWMLENSIA
+603 LHRSLAWMLENSIA

-628 SSFGAV
+628 NSFGAV

-639 RPGGAHEAVTDANK
+639 KPGGANEPVTDANK

-679 LADVVP
+679 LADLIP
-685 PQLLRPLSARDLQP
+685 PQLLRPLSPRDLQP
-699 LLAGKADLDPADW
+699 LLAGRADLDPIDW

-719 HVTADAPIVS
+719 HVAADAAIVQ
-729 WFWEIVEEFDGEMRS
+729 WFWEIVEDFDAEMRA

-804 PSKEKLRDKLTQ
+804 PTKEKLHDKLKQ
-816 AVLET
+816 AILET

>member
-1 MSTPVSSRKY
+1 MSTPVSNRKY
-11 GAQKVRLTIL
+11 GALKIRLTIL

-46 GQVYSTNTVKA
+46 GQVYSTNAVKA

-80 VWNQRKVHK
+80 VWNERKIHK

-101 QPSTVNK
+101 LPSTVHK

-115 CLELCEDSSGET
+115 CLELCEDNSGET
-127 CGVKGQVIVSLLSR
+127 CGVRGQVIVSLLSR
-141 DGSRGEPASAAGEGS
+141 DGARGEPASAAGEGS

-166 VQSPREQPPLNNN
+166 VRAPRDPPVNSSSSNLPLPP
-179 THQSQLWKEKFTPSG
+179 HWEERFTSSG
-194 RAYYV
+194 RPYYV
-199 NHALRQTQWERPAP
+199 NHALRRTQWDRPA
-213 ELVETASPRPSTPP
+213 EQN
-227 LPGPHVRPAS
+227 PAS
-237 PPTPRLPGP
+237 PQPTSSPP
-246 SVSPSTPSTP
+246 SSPSPAPTSPVTPTTP
-256 LSPMAPASPTSESDV
+256 VSPASPSSPISESDV
-271 RHGNSI
+271 SHAASI

-288 VRSRVPATPVSPTN
+288 VRSRQPPTTASTVTPI
-302 NNSASFPSA
+302 A
-311 SSITATDLPPG
+311 ATDLPPG

-337 STNGASTWHDPRV
+337 SVTGASTWHDPRV
-350 PQHLRHCAATAGP
+350 PQHLRHHSAAAGP

-396 LNARLTQPGEPT
+396 LSARLTPPTETTPPATTSPPPTTPTPTAASSEP
-408 QVQAPVSTRSFIQSF
+408 PD
-423 ITASAPNELSD
+423 SD
-434 AEALPKYKRDLA
+434 ALPKYKRDLA

-514 LHLLGRELLNPHYG
+514 LHLLGRELFNPHYG
-528 LFQYANAGEDRY
+528 LFQYANSGDDRY

-581 PFYKQLLSRPITLRD
+581 PFYKQLLGRPITLRD
-596 IKDVDPE
+596 IRDVDPE

-639 RPGGAHEAVTDANK
+639 RPGGTNEPVTDANK
-653 REYVRL
+653 RDYVRL

-679 LADVVP
+679 LADIIP
-685 PQLLRPLSARDLQP
+685 PQLLRPLSPRDLQP
-699 LLAGKADLDPADW
+699 LLAGRADLDPADW

-719 HVTADAPIVS
+719 HVNPDAPIVG
-729 WFWEIVEEFDGEMRS
+729 WFWEIVEEFDAEMRA

-804 PSKEKLRDKLTQ
+804 PNKEKLHDKLKQ

>member
-1 MSTPVSSRKY
+1 MSTPVSNRKY
-11 GAQKVRLTIL
+11 GAQKIRLTS
-21 CARNLVRRDLFRLP
+21 LP
-35 DPFAKISVDGS
+35 DPFVKISVDGS
-46 GQVYSTNTVKA
+46 GQVYSTNAVKA

-70 LTKGDGITIS
+70 LSKGDGITIS

-101 QPSTVNK
+101 QPSTVHK

-115 CLELCEDSSGET
+115 CLELCEENLGKA
-127 CGVKGQVIVSLLSR
+127 CGVRGQVIVSLLSR
-141 DGSRGEPASAAGEGS
+141 DSTRGEPASAAGEGS
-156 PLAVVGPAGD
+156 PLAVVGPAGE
-166 VQSPREQPPLNNN
+166 VRAPRDPPINN
-179 THQSQLWKEKFTPSG
+179 TNVSHLPLPPHWEERFTSSG
-194 RAYYV
+194 RPYYV
-199 NHALRQTQWERPAP
+199 NHALRRTQWERPTS
-213 ELVETASPRPSTPP
+213 EDLSPATTQPSSP
-227 LPGPHVRPAS
+227 S
-237 PPTPRLPGP
+237 PPTPA
-246 SVSPSTPSTP
+246 S
-256 LSPMAPASPTSESDV
+256 PASPMSPSLPGSPASPSSPVTESDV
-271 RHGNSI
+271 SLVTSI

-288 VRSRVPATPVSPTN
+288 VRSRQVQNPSSPTT
-302 NNSASFPSA
+302 PSTTPSPTIPIA
-311 SSITATDLPPG
+311 ATDLPPG

-337 STNGASTWHDPRV
+337 GATGASSWHDPRV
-350 PQHLRHCAATAGP
+350 PAALQHRAAAAGP
-363 LPPGWEMRHAPS
+363 LPPGWEMRLAPS
-375 GRPYFVDHNN
+375 GRPYFVDHNH

-396 LNARLTQPGEPT
+396 LSARLPTADSTPAPASPAANVTPVVSANGAAPGEPE
-408 QVQAPVSTRSFIQSF
+408 A
-423 ITASAPNELSD
+423 D
-434 AEALPKYKRDLA
+434 ALPKYKRDLA

-514 LHLLGRELLNPHYG
+514 LHLLGRELFNPHYG
-528 LFQYANAGEDRY
+528 LFQYANAGDDRY
-540 ALQINADSGV
+540 ALQINPDSGV

-581 PFYKQLLSRPITLRD
+581 PFYKQLLGRAITLRD
-596 IKDVDPE
+596 IRDVDPE

-628 SSFGAV
+628 ASFGAV

-639 RPGGAHEAVTDANK
+639 RPGGAVETVTDANK
-653 REYVRL
+653 RDYVRL

-679 LADVVP
+679 LADIVP
-685 PQLLRPLSARDLQP
+685 PQLLRPLSPKDLQP
-699 LLAGKADLDPADW
+699 LLAGRADLDPVDW

-719 HVTADAPIVS
+719 HVASDAPIVN
-729 WFWEIVEEFDGEMRS
+729 WFWEIVEEFDPEMRA

-754 RVPLAGFRALQGS
+754 RIPLAGFRALQGS
-767 TGAAAPRLFTLH
+767 TGAAAPKLFTLH

-804 PSKEKLRDKLTQ
+804 PTKEKMHDKLKQ

>member
-1 MSTPVSSRKY
+1 MSTPVSNRKY
-11 GAQKVRLTIL
+11 GAQKIRLTIL

-35 DPFAKISVDGS
+35 DPFAKITVDGS
-46 GQVYSTNTVKA
+46 GQVYSTNAVKA

-101 QPSTVNK
+101 LPSTVHK

-115 CLELCEDSSGET
+115 CLELCEDNSGET
-127 CGVKGQVIVSLLSR
+127 CGVRGQVIVSLLSR
-141 DGSRGEPASAAGEGS
+141 DGTRGEPASAAGEGS
-156 PLAVVGPAGD
+156 PLAVVGPAGE
-166 VQSPREQPPLNNN
+166 VRAPRDPPVNNSSSSN
-179 THQSQLWKEKFTPSG
+179 LPLPPHWEERFTANG
-194 RAYYV
+194 RPYYV
-199 NHALRQTQWERPAP
+199 NHALRRTQWD
-213 ELVETASPRPSTPP
+213 RPSEQI
-227 LPGPHVRPAS
+227 PAS
-237 PPTPRLPGP
+237 PPPTTPPSSPSPGP
-246 SVSPSTPSTP
+246 TSPVTPTTP
-256 LSPMAPASPTSESDV
+256 MSPASPSSPVSESDV
-271 RHGNSI
+271 SHSASI

-288 VRSRVPATPVSPTN
+288 VRCRQPSTPATQAPVTPI
-302 NNSASFPSA
+302 A
-311 SSITATDLPPG
+311 ATDLPPG

-337 STNGASTWHDPRV
+337 SVTGASTWHDPRV
-350 PQHLRHCAATAGP
+350 PAHLRHAAPAAGP
-363 LPPGWEMRHAPS
+363 LPPGWELRHAPS
-375 GRPYFVDHNN
+375 GRVYFVDHNN

-396 LNARLTQPGEPT
+396 LSARL
-408 QVQAPVSTRSFIQSF
+408 VSTHTSTWLDPPPYLSISPPPEP
-423 ITASAPNELSD
+423 AAAAPAAPAPAEPAPAEPAD
-434 AEALPKYKRDLA
+434 ADALPRYKRDLA

-514 LHLLGRELLNPHYG
+514 LHLLGGELFNPHYG
-528 LFQYANAGEDRY
+528 LFQYANAGDDRY

-581 PFYKQLLSRPITLRD
+581 PFYKQLLGRPITLRD
-596 IKDVDPE
+596 IRDVDPE

-639 RPGGAHEAVTDANK
+639 RPGGANEPVTDTNK
-653 REYVRL
+653 RDYVRL

-679 LADVVP
+679 LADIIP
-685 PQLLRPLSARDLQP
+685 PQLLRPLSPRDLQP
-699 LLAGKADLDPADW
+699 LLAGRADLDPADW

-719 HVTADAPIVS
+719 HVNPDAPIVG
-729 WFWEIVEEFDGEMRS
+729 WFWEIVEEFDAEMRA

-804 PSKEKLRDKLTQ
+804 PNKEKLHDKLTQ

>member
-1 MSTPVSSRKY
+1 MIKNMSTPVSNRKY

-35 DPFAKISVDGS
+35 DPFAKITVDGS
-46 GQVYSTNTVKA
+46 GQIYTTNAVKA

-101 QPSTVNK
+101 QPSTVHK
-108 LKDTGYQ
+108 LKDTGY
-115 CLELCEDSSGET
+115 
-127 CGVKGQVIVSLLSR
+127 
-141 DGSRGEPASAAGEGS
+141 
-156 PLAVVGPAGD
+156 
-166 VQSPREQPPLNNN
+166 
-179 THQSQLWKEKFTPSG
+179 
-194 RAYYV
+194 
-199 NHALRQTQWERPAP
+199 ALRRTQWERPVIDASSP
-213 ELVETASPRPSTPP
+213 VAATVASPPSSPSPPTASPATTLSPNS
-227 LPGPHVRPAS
+227 PAS
-237 PPTPRLPGP
+237 PISDTDV
-246 SVSPSTPSTP
+246 SVST
-256 LSPMAPASPTSESDV
+256 
-271 RHGNSI
+271 SI

-288 VRSRVPATPVSPTN
+288 VRSRQTNTVESPASPVSPT
-302 NNSASFPSA
+302 SPTTPTT
-311 SSITATDLPPG
+311 SIAATDLPPG

-337 STNGASTWHDPRV
+337 RVTGASTWHDPRV
-350 PQHLRHCAATAGP
+350 PQHLRHSAAAAGP

-375 GRPYFVDHNN
+375 GRPYYVDHNN

-396 LNARLTQPGEPT
+396 LCARLPQPDPPPVMASPIFPTSNPATNEP
-408 QVQAPVSTRSFIQSF
+408 PD
-423 ITASAPNELSD
+423 SD
-434 AEALPKYKRDLA
+434 ALPKYKRDLA

-514 LHLLGRELLNPHYG
+514 LHLLGRELFNPQYG
-528 LFQYANAGEDRY
+528 LFQYASSGDDRY

-581 PFYKQLLSRPITLRD
+581 PFYKQLLGRPITLRD
-596 IKDVDPE
+596 IRDVDPE

-639 RPGGAHEAVTDANK
+639 RPGGANETVTDTNK
-653 REYVRL
+653 RDYVRL

-679 LADVVP
+679 LADIIP
-685 PQLLRPLSARDLQP
+685 PQLLRPLSPRDLQP
-699 LLAGKADLDPADW
+699 LLAGRADLDPADW
-712 RRHTRLK
+712 KRHTRLK
-719 HVTADAPIVS
+719 HVTPDAPIVA
-729 WFWEIVEEFDGEMRS
+729 WFWEIVEEFDAEMRA

-804 PSKEKLRDKLTQ
+804 PCKEKFHDKLKQ

>member
-1 MSTPVSSRKY
+1 MSTPVSNRKY
-11 GAQKVRLTIL
+11 GAQKIRLTIL

-46 GQVYSTNTVKA
+46 GQVYSTNAVKA

-101 QPSTVNK
+101 QPSTVHK

-115 CLELCEDSSGET
+115 CLELCEDGSGET
-127 CGVKGQVIVSLLSR
+127 CGVRGQVIVSLLSR
-141 DGSRGEPASAAGEGS
+141 DGARGEPASAAGEGS

-166 VQSPREQPPLNNN
+166 VRAPRDPPVTPTQTQQPLPP
-179 THQSQLWKEKFTPSG
+179 HWEERFTSSG
-194 RAYYV
+194 RPYYV
-199 NHALRQTQWERPAP
+199 NHALRRTQWEHEVNLNHAP
-213 ELVETASPRPSTPP
+213 
-227 LPGPHVRPAS
+227 
-237 PPTPRLPGP
+237 
-246 SVSPSTPSTP
+246 
-256 LSPMAPASPTSESDV
+256 
-271 RHGNSI
+271 SI
-277 SLRPEPQPQTA
+277 SLRPEPQPQQP
-288 VRSRVPATPVSPTN
+288 VRSRAPTTPSSPSSPPPSTPTTPV
-302 NNSASFPSA
+302 A
-311 SSITATDLPPG
+311 ATDLPPG

-337 STNGASTWHDPRV
+337 SVTGASTWHDPRV
-350 PQHLRHCAATAGP
+350 PQHLRHCATAAGP

-396 LNARLTQPGEPT
+396 LTARLVTQPPEP
-408 QVQAPVSTRSFIQSF
+408 APVSPPPP
-423 ITASAPNELSD
+423 AAPPAAPAPAPTPANNNNEPAD
-434 AEALPKYKRDLA
+434 ELPKYKRDLA

-514 LHLLGRELLNPHYG
+514 LHLLGRELFNPHYG
-528 LFQYANAGEDRY
+528 LFQYANSGDDRY
-540 ALQINADSGV
+540 SLQINPDSAV

-581 PFYKQLLSRPITLRD
+581 PFYKQLLGRPITLRD
-596 IKDVDPE
+596 IRDVDPE
-603 LHRSLSWMLENSIA
+603 LHRSLSWMLDNSIA

-639 RPGGAHEAVTDANK
+639 RPGGANEQVTDANK
-653 REYVRL
+653 RDYVRL

-679 LADVVP
+679 LADIIP
-685 PQLLRPLSARDLQP
+685 PQLLRPLSPRDLQP
-699 LLAGKADLDPADW
+699 LLAGRADLDPADW
-712 RRHTRLK
+712 KRHTRLK
-719 HVTADAPIVS
+719 HVNPDAPIVA
-729 WFWEIVEEFDGEMRS
+729 WFWEIVEEFDAEMRA

-804 PSKEKLRDKLTQ
+804 PSKERLHDKLKQ

>member
-1 MSTPVSSRKY
+1 
-11 GAQKVRLTIL
+11 
-21 CARNLVRRDLFRLP
+21 
-35 DPFAKISVDGS
+35 
-46 GQVYSTNTVKA
+46 
-57 TLDPKWN
+57 
-64 THYDLY
+64 
-70 LTKGDGITIS
+70 
-80 VWNQRKVHK
+80 
-89 RQGSGFLGCVRI
+89 
-101 QPSTVNK
+101 
-108 LKDTGYQ
+108 
-115 CLELCEDSSGET
+115 
-127 CGVKGQVIVSLLSR
+127 
-141 DGSRGEPASAAGEGS
+141 
-156 PLAVVGPAGD
+156 
-166 VQSPREQPPLNNN
+166 
-179 THQSQLWKEKFTPSG
+179 
-194 RAYYV
+194 
-199 NHALRQTQWERPAP
+199 
-213 ELVETASPRPSTPP
+213 
-227 LPGPHVRPAS
+227 
-237 PPTPRLPGP
+237 
-246 SVSPSTPSTP
+246 
-256 LSPMAPASPTSESDV
+256 
-271 RHGNSI
+271 
-277 SLRPEPQPQTA
+277 
-288 VRSRVPATPVSPTN
+288 
-302 NNSASFPSA
+302 
-311 SSITATDLPPG
+311 
-322 YEMRTTAQGQVYFYN
+322 MRTTAQGQVYFYN
-337 STNGASTWHDPRV
+337 SGTGASTWHDPRV
-350 PQHLRHCAATAGP
+350 PSHLRHCAVAAGP

-375 GRPYFVDHNN
+375 GRAYFVDHNN
-385 RTTQFTDPRLA
+385 KTTQFTDPRLA
-396 LNARLTQPGEPT
+396 LSARPPAPAPEPLAAPAAGAPPGE
-408 QVQAPVSTRSFIQSF
+408 AGD
-423 ITASAPNELSD
+423 EL
-434 AEALPKYKRDLA
+434 PRYKRDLA

-471 RNEVLEESYRLVMKL
+471 RTQVLEESYRLVMKL
-486 RGKELRKRLLVKFRG
+486 RGKELRKRLLVKFRD

-514 LHLLGRELLNPHYG
+514 LHLLGGELFNPHYG
-528 LFQYANAGEDRY
+528 LFQYANAGDDRY

-581 PFYKQLLSRPITLRD
+581 PFYKQLLGRPITLRD
-596 IKDVDPE
+596 IRDVDPE

-639 RPGGAHEAVTDANK
+639 RAGGAAEAVTDANK

-685 PQLLRPLSARDLQP
+685 PQLLRPLSPRDLQP
-699 LLAGKADLDPADW
+699 LLAGRADLDPADW

-719 HVTADAPIVS
+719 HVAADAPIVA
-729 WFWEIVEEFDGEMRS
+729 WFWEVVEQFDAEMRA

-804 PSKEKLRDKLTQ
+804 PTKEKLHDKLKQ

>member
-1 MSTPVSSRKY
+1 MSTPVTNRKY
-11 GAQKVRLTIL
+11 GAQKIRLTIL

-101 QPSTVNK
+101 QPSTVHK

-115 CLELCEDSSGET
+115 CLELCDDGGET
-127 CGVKGQVIVSLLSR
+127 SGVRGQVIVSLVSR
-141 DGSRGEPASAAGEGS
+141 DAARGEPATAAGEGS

-166 VQSPREQPPLNNN
+166 VRAPRDLPPTPTAPATRPALPL
-179 THQSQLWKEKFTPSG
+179 HWEERFTSKG
-194 RAYYV
+194 RPYYV
-199 NHALRQTQWERPAP
+199 NHTTRSSQWA
-213 ELVETASPRPSTPP
+213 RPSSDGSTATV
-227 LPGPHVRPAS
+227 LASS
-237 PPTPRLPGP
+237 PPSSPTPTA
-246 SVSPSTPSTP
+246 TPSTP
-256 LSPMAPASPTSESDV
+256 ASPVSPSSPMSPVSPASDTDV
-271 RHGNSI
+271 NFATSI

-288 VRSRVPATPVSPTN
+288 VRSRQLPVSSPPSSPQICNPVSPATPATPI
-302 NNSASFPSA
+302 A
-311 SSITATDLPPG
+311 ATDLPPG

-337 STNGASTWHDPRV
+337 AATGASTWHDPRV
-350 PQHLRHCAATAGP
+350 PAHLRHCAAAAGP

-396 LNARLTQPGEPT
+396 LSARLPPTEP
-408 QVQAPVSTRSFIQSF
+408 APVSTATPAAVTPPQ
-423 ITASAPNELSD
+423 PLSEPLD
-434 AEALPKYKRDLA
+434 SEALPKYKRDLA

-471 RNEVLEESYRLVMKL
+471 RNEILEESYRLVMKL

-514 LHLLGRELLNPHYG
+514 LHLLGRELFNPHYG
-528 LFQYANAGEDRY
+528 LFQYANSGDDRY

-581 PFYKQLLSRPITLRD
+581 PFYKQLLGRPITLRD
-596 IKDVDPE
+596 IRDVDPE
-603 LHRSLSWMLENSIA
+603 LHRSLSWMLENSIT

-639 RPGGAHEAVTDANK
+639 RPGGATEPVTDSNK

-685 PQLLRPLSARDLQP
+685 PQLLRPLAPRDLQP
-699 LLAGKADLDPADW
+699 LLAGRADLDPADW

-719 HVTADAPIVS
+719 HLTPDAPLLQ
-729 WFWEIVEEFDGEMRS
+729 WFWEIVEEFDAEMRA

-754 RVPLAGFRALQGS
+754 RVPLAGFKALQGS

-804 PSKEKLRDKLTQ
+804 PAKEKFRDKLTQ

>member
-1 MSTPVSSRKY
+1 MSTPSSNRKY
-11 GAQKVRLTIL
+11 GAQKIRLTIL
-21 CARNLVRRDLFRLP
+21 CARNLARRDLFRLP
-35 DPFAKISVDGS
+35 DPFARISVDGS
-46 GQVYSTNTVKA
+46 GQVYSTSAVKG

-101 QPSTVNK
+101 QPSTVHK

-115 CLELCEDSSGET
+115 CLELCEDGSGET
-127 CGVKGQVIVSLLSR
+127 CGVRGQVIVSLLSR
-141 DGSRGEPASAAGEGS
+141 DGARGEPAGAGEGS

-166 VQSPREQPPLNNN
+166 VRAPREPAQPLPPHWEERFAPN
-179 THQSQLWKEKFTPSG
+179 G
-194 RAYYV
+194 RPYFV
-199 NHALRQTQWERPAP
+199 NHLLRRTQWERPSAP
-213 ELVETASPRPSTPP
+213 
-227 LPGPHVRPAS
+227 GGPAS
-237 PPTPRLPGP
+237 PPPPRA
-246 SVSPSTPSTP
+246 SPSPP
-256 LSPMAPASPTSESDV
+256 APALAPAPAPASPVEAEGDAHAT
-271 RHGNSI
+271 SI
-277 SLRPEPQPQTA
+277 SMRPEPQPQTA
-288 VRSRVPATPVSPTN
+288 VRRAPPAPAPAPATPV
-302 NNSASFPSA
+302 
-311 SSITATDLPPG
+311 TATDLPPG

-337 STNGASTWHDPRV
+337 VALGSSTWHDPRV
-350 PQHLRHCAATAGP
+350 PQHLRHCAAAAGP
-363 LPPGWEMRHAPS
+363 LPPGWEMRQAPS
-375 GRPYFVDHNN
+375 GRHYFVDHNN

-396 LNARLTQPGEPT
+396 LERANITPE
-408 QVQAPVSTRSFIQSF
+408 APSPSTPPP
-423 ITASAPNELSD
+423 APADAPSD
-434 AEALPKYKRDLA
+434 SEALPKYKRDLA
-446 AKARVLRAELQ
+446 AKARALRAELQ

-514 LHLLGRELLNPHYG
+514 LHLLGRELFNPHYG
-528 LFQYANAGEDRY
+528 LFQYANSGEDRY

-581 PFYKQLLSRPITLRD
+581 PFYKQLLGRPITLRD
-596 IKDVDPE
+596 IRLVDPE
-603 LHRSLSWMLENSIA
+603 LHRSLTWMQENSIA

-639 RPGGAHEAVTDANK
+639 RAGGAAEPVTDANK

-679 LADVVP
+679 LSDVVP
-685 PQLLRPLSARDLQP
+685 PALLRPLAARDLQP
-699 LLAGKADLDPADW
+699 LLAGRADLDPADW
-712 RRHTRLK
+712 RKHTRLK
-719 HVTADAPIVS
+719 HVAPDAPIVA
-729 WFWEIVEEFDGEMRS
+729 WFWEIVEEFDPEMRA

-779 LVADAS
+779 LVADAN

-804 PSKEKLRDKLTQ
+804 TCKQKLLDKLTQ

>member
-1 MSTPVSSRKY
+1 MSTPVSNRKY
-11 GAQKVRLTIL
+11 GAQKIRLTIL

-35 DPFAKISVDGS
+35 DPFVKISVDGS
-46 GQVYSTNTVKA
+46 GQVYSTNAVKA

-70 LTKGDGITIS
+70 LSKGDGITIS

-101 QPSTVNK
+101 QPSTVHK

-115 CLELCEDSSGET
+115 CLELCEENLGKA
-127 CGVKGQVIVSLLSR
+127 CGVRGQVIVSLLSR
-141 DGSRGEPASAAGEGS
+141 DSTRGEPASAAGEGS
-156 PLAVVGPAGD
+156 PLAVVGPAGE
-166 VQSPREQPPLNNN
+166 VRAPRDPPINN
-179 THQSQLWKEKFTPSG
+179 TNASHLPLPPHWEERFTSSG
-194 RAYYV
+194 RPYYV
-199 NHALRQTQWERPAP
+199 NHALRRTQWERPTSEELSPVTTQPSSPSLPSPACPTSPTAP
-213 ELVETASPRPSTPP
+213 ISPSSPMSPS
-227 LPGPHVRPAS
+227 LPSSPAS
-237 PPTPRLPGP
+237 PSSPVTETE
-246 SVSPSTPSTP
+246 VSLVT
-256 LSPMAPASPTSESDV
+256 
-271 RHGNSI
+271 SI

-288 VRSRVPATPVSPTN
+288 VRSPQVQNPSTPTSPSTTPSPTIPI
-302 NNSASFPSA
+302 A
-311 SSITATDLPPG
+311 ATDLPPG

-337 STNGASTWHDPRV
+337 GAT
-350 PQHLRHCAATAGP
+350 G
-363 LPPGWEMRHAPS
+363 
-375 GRPYFVDHNN
+375 
-385 RTTQFTDPRLA
+385 
-396 LNARLTQPGEPT
+396 
-408 QVQAPVSTRSFIQSF
+408 
-423 ITASAPNELSD
+423 
-434 AEALPKYKRDLA
+434 
-446 AKARVLRAELQ
+446 LQ

-514 LHLLGRELLNPHYG
+514 LHLLGRELFNPHYG
-528 LFQYANAGEDRY
+528 LFQYASAGDDRY
-540 ALQINADSGV
+540 ALQINPDSGV

-581 PFYKQLLSRPITLRD
+581 PFYKQLLGRAITLRD
-596 IKDVDPE
+596 IRDVDPE

-628 SSFGAV
+628 ASFGAV

-639 RPGGAHEAVTDANK
+639 RAGGAAEVVTDTNK
-653 REYVRL
+653 RDYVRL

-679 LADVVP
+679 LAD
-685 PQLLRPLSARDLQP
+685 
-699 LLAGKADLDPADW
+699 
-712 RRHTRLK
+712 
-719 HVTADAPIVS
+719 I
-729 WFWEIVEEFDGEMRS
+729 
-744 RLLQFVTGSR
+744 
-754 RVPLAGFRALQGS
+754 
-767 TGAAAPRLFTLH
+767 LFTLH

-792 HTCFNRLDLPPY
+792 HTCFNRLDIPPY
-804 PSKEKLRDKLTQ
+804 PNKEKMHDKLKQ